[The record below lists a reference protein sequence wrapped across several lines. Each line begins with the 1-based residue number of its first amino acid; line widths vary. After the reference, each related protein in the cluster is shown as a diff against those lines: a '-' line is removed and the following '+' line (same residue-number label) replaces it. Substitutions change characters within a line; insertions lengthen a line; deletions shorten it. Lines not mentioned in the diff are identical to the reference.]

1 MRTRTATYEVVGHRN
16 KSIFENQSGF
26 MALIGDIKSTLGE
39 NLLRLR
45 ANAKDENEQSQSY
58 DLLQYSFTKTVNLER
73 ENIETIGANEFK
85 EILETVYAENKNE
98 LLRYCHY

>member
-1 MRTRTATYEVVGHRN
+1 
-16 KSIFENQSGF
+16 
-26 MALIGDIKSTLGE
+26 
-39 NLLRLR
+39 
-45 ANAKDENEQSQSY
+45 
-58 DLLQYSFTKTVNLER
+58 LLQYSFTKTVNLER

>member
-1 MRTRTATYEVVGHRN
+1 M
-16 KSIFENQSGF
+16 
-26 MALIGDIKSTLGE
+26 
-39 NLLRLR
+39 LRLR